1 MLIHRR
7 TSMLT
12 LEEIVQRLK
21 HRNLK
26 SVEETT
32 GISYQTIYNISR
44 SLNKRPH
51 KSTLKLLNIYFEENP

>member
-1 MLIHRR
+1 
-7 TSMLT
+7 MLT